1 MARIATVFLATGVQ
15 GTSVV
20 QALLEDGT
28 FKPRAVTRNANSD
41 AGRSLAALGAEVVEA
56 IFDDKDALKRAVSG
70 TECVF
75 LATIPTPGGLPELAQ
90 GRNVIEAC
98 KEAGVKFVVLSSLP
112 SLNELSHGKYTH
124 ALHFD
129 HKAALQKDLEE
140 SGIPCASVCPGSFL
154 ENISRGMLGCP
165 FEETETHY
173 ILHTREVA
181 GLPVVQTWTGRDMGR
196 AVVTLFTQY
205 DTRGPEIIKKTFVLG
220 CQRATTE
227 ETAAELAKGLGK
239 PVEVQR
245 LGAFGIPPIDEMW
258 AAAAEFDWYPGVDVP
273 DKRLAALGVE
283 VGTIEGFGREV
294 LKGAHV
300 EARAAAFH

>member
-75 LATIPTPGGLPELAQ
+75 L
-90 GRNVIEAC
+90 GRTVIEAC

-129 HKAALQKDLEE
+129 HKAALQKDLEN

-181 GLPVVQTWTGRDMGR
+181 GLPVMQTWTGRDMGR
-196 AVVTLFTQY
+196 AVVALFTQY
-205 DTRGPEIIKKTFVLG
+205 DTRGPEILKQTFVLG

-227 ETAAELAKGLGK
+227 ETAAELAKGLGR

-294 LKGAHV
+294 LKGARV